1 MDGRKSILMSG
12 VAFYILF
19 CVPAVSRAD
28 EADGGANTN
37 APEEIVVSGIRS
49 ALKAAVDEK
58 RMATEIIDA
67 VSAEDIG
74 KFPDKDV
81 ADTLQRIPGI
91 SVDRSWGEGRD
102 LFIRGTDNTMNRT
115 ELNGQTMASA
125 YWWANDN
132 PSRGFNYQILPSEIV
147 KSVEVIKSP
156 SADIDEG
163 SIGGLVDV
171 KTRRPLDFA
180 APFTFQGSAEG
191 IYSVLPGDIDPN
203 ISAMGSWHN
212 DARTFGILASLGY
225 SEMHLRR
232 DGLESFDAGQ
242 VNFHDQNGKTYNNV
256 WVPWGGG
263 SALFEQDNQRWTE
276 NVALEA
282 RPDDHWDI
290 ALNFLNSTQQQDN
303 HNLNYLWLGSGNM
316 TNGPASDN
324 LVSNPRFIKAADG
337 NLTLVGGTV
346 GAPGSPGGVAY
357 EPIYRTAY
365 VDSKAID
372 FDSNYYADRWSGH
385 VQAGYTDAQGGS
397 SRDYHTWFQGNSDA
411 TINLGPST
419 DEFSFG
425 QVNPLNPAAL
435 DLTKVEDNI
444 RKMTDKEYYAQG
456 DLTYEVGEGI
466 LRELKAGVK
475 FSDETVVN
483 TQSTFAGGYPAV
495 PASAGILSLA
505 QMSTGPTPQLQQAT
519 KTAGSLT
526 QYAEFNETLANQVIN
541 FTFPEVFNPAAYFDI
556 DEKIYAAYLR
566 ADFQYGDWK
575 GNIGLRAVRTDQN
588 SAAYS
593 IDQSGNAVL
602 GSVDTPYYDFL
613 PNLNISYDITPDLKF
628 RGALSEAMAR
638 NTWINISS
646 NFVQN
651 ETVTTEASVGN
662 PHLKPMKADQV
673 EGGLE
678 WYHDDASLVAGT
690 VFYKRLNTFIYTATE
705 PEMVGNVLY
714 NVTGPFNYSSG
725 TDILGFEAQV
735 EQQLLWGFGFSLN
748 YTYTE
753 VDVPLIPGMPKMKF
767 PGNSKHQG
775 NASLYFEQG
784 PVEARLSVNYRSDAA
799 GALTSGGQLV
809 TDAATRL
816 DASASYQITDY
827 ASLFFTAVNITDAVS
842 NTHLNYGLPYGDYET
857 GSRYSLGARFKF

>member
-1 MDGRKSILMSG
+1 LLGTSTI
-12 VAFYILF
+12 V
-19 CVPAVSRAD
+19 RA
-28 EADGGANTN
+28 ADAEGAPNTG

-49 ALKAAVDEK
+49 ALKAAIDQK
-58 RMATEIIDA
+58 RLSTEIIDA

-91 SVDRSWGEGRD
+91 SVDRTWGEGRD

-163 SIGGLVDV
+163 SIGGLVNV
-171 KTRRPLDFA
+171 KTRRPLDFS
-180 APFTFQGSAEG
+180 APFTFEGSTEG
-191 IYSVLPGDIDPN
+191 VYSVLPGKIDPN
-203 ISAMGSWHN
+203 IAAMGAWHN
-212 DARTFGILASLGY
+212 DARTFGILASVGY
-225 SEMHLRR
+225 SETHLRR
-232 DGLESFDAGQ
+232 DGLESFDTGP
-242 VNFHDQNGKTYNNV
+242 VNIHDQTGKAYNNV
-256 WVPWGGG
+256 YVPWGGG

-276 NVALEA
+276 NVALQA
-282 RPDDHWDI
+282 RPNDHWDI
-290 ALNFLNSTQQQDN
+290 ALNFLNSSQEQDN

-316 TNGPASDN
+316 TSGPASDN
-324 LVSNPRFIKAADG
+324 LVTNPRFIKTSDG
-337 NLTLVGGTV
+337 NLALVGGTI
-346 GAPGSPGGVAY
+346 GAPGNPGGVAY

-365 VDSKAID
+365 VDSKSID
-372 FDSNYYADRWSGH
+372 LDTNYYADRWSGH
-385 VQAGYTDAQGGS
+385 VQAGYTDAEGGS
-397 SRDYHTWFQGNSDA
+397 KRDYHTWFQGNSDS

-425 QVNPLNPAAL
+425 QVNPLNASAL

-456 DLTYEVGEGI
+456 DVTYEVGEGI
-466 LRELKAGVK
+466 LRELKAGLK

-495 PASAGILSLA
+495 PASAGTLSLA
-505 QMSTGPTPQLQQAT
+505 QMSSGPTPQLQQAT
-519 KTAGSLT
+519 KTQGSLT
-526 QYAEFNETLANQVIN
+526 QYAEFNENLANQVIN

-556 DEKIYAAYLR
+556 DEKIYAAYVR
-566 ADFQYGDWK
+566 ADFQFGNWK
-575 GNIGLRAVRTDQN
+575 GNLGLRAVRTDQN

-593 IDQSGNAVL
+593 INANGAAVL
-602 GSVDTPYYDFL
+602 GSVDNPYYDFL
-613 PNLNISYDITPDLKF
+613 PNLNVSYDITPDLKF

-638 NTWINISS
+638 NTWNNISS

-678 WYHDDASLVAGT
+678 WYHDDASLVAGNI
-690 VFYKRLNTFIYTATE
+690 FYKRLNTFIYTATE

-714 NVTGPFNYSSG
+714 EVTGPFNYSSG

-735 EQQLLWGFGFSLN
+735 EQQLLWGFGASLN

-775 NASLYFEQG
+775 NASLYYEQG
-784 PVEARLSVNYRSDAA
+784 PVQARLSVNYRSDAA
-799 GALTSGGQLV
+799 GGLTSGGQLV

-816 DASASYQITDY
+816 DASASYKLNDY
-827 ASLFFTAVNITDAVS
+827 TSLFFTAVNITDAVS